1 MGSVAR
7 SIYRACM
14 ATITEP
20 VRCKLPTAPRVRP
33 LPKRR
38 DSLVAV
44 GALAHLAERERML
57 RQRDAR
63 VFVIGWCV
71 VAFAIV
77 IVPAAGMAYIKFR
90 APGAPPLDFTRAV
103 SVVGTVLIA
112 CTFPIALLTRKAS
125 RADMV
130 DQFMA
135 EGCRPNGGNDDPF
148 IRWALVVALVGT
160 LYGEFLIIDGIK
172 SWLVRLRLRTVDRYR
187 AATILGSLMTNH
199 AGIDPRLLLRHGEN
213 PLVLRRTIAYLLA
226 CEWADISPA
235 GDHLLLLS
243 PARRALREA
252 PFIAM

>member
-1 MGSVAR
+1 MGMAAR
-7 SIYRACM
+7 ALYRAWVS
-14 ATITEP
+14 TITRP
-20 VRCKLPTAPRVRP
+20 VRCKLPTAPKVRP
-33 LPKRR
+33 LPNRR

-44 GALAHLAERERML
+44 GALALLAERERTL
-57 RQRDAR
+57 RHRDAR
-63 VFVIGWCV
+63 TFVIGWV
-71 VAFAIV
+71 VLAFAIV
-77 IVPAAGMAYIKFR
+77 AVTAAGIGYIRFR
-90 APGAPPLDFTRAV
+90 APGAPPLTFIHA
-103 SVVGTVLIA
+103 SSLVGTVLIA

-135 EGCRPNGGNDDPF
+135 EGCRPSGGNDDPF
-148 IRWALVVALVGT
+148 IRWVLVVALAGT
-160 LYGEFLIIDGIK
+160 LYGEFLIIDGVK
-172 SWLVRLRLRTVDRYR
+172 SWFVRLRLRTVDRYR
-187 AATILGSLMTNH
+187 AATILGALMTNH
-199 AGIDPRLLLRHGEN
+199 AGIDPRLLIRHGEN